1 MKTGN
6 GDRHVYRISD
16 SHRKQLF
23 VGVVRLGANTR
34 SWTWQAEID
43 FEDGHNI
50 SFASQRSFV
59 SHSEAEDYMR
69 QFVRSRIDHRLSIT
83 YPERL

>member
-1 MKTGN
+1 MKTAN
-6 GDRHVYRISD
+6 GHPHVYRISD

-23 VGVVRLGANTR
+23 VGVLRLSADTR
-34 SWTWQAEID
+34 SWTWQAQID
-43 FEDGHNI
+43 FEDGHNV
-50 SFASQRSFV
+50 SFSSQRSFV

-83 YPERL
+83 RPERL